1 MMGCPRAT
9 NFPVLRAN
17 VPPLF
22 SPRTLE
28 VSASLALGELEQL
41 LQRQTVCIGR
51 IQSIRHE
58 IKHLNSSIYLSET
71 DRGVFCPISV
81 LVAIHVRV

>member
-41 LQRQTVCIGR
+41 LQGQTVCIG
-51 IQSIRHE
+51 
-58 IKHLNSSIYLSET
+58 T
-71 DRGVFCPISV
+71 DPVDPP
-81 LVAIHVRV
+81 